1 MIYMDTH
8 VVIWLYSGHIHLIS
22 KDAQKMIEDNQI
34 LISPMVLLEI
44 DFLYEI
50 KRIRVVAEQI
60 RTYLEQQI
68 GLRVCNQ
75 PFELICKN
83 ATFQQ
88 WTRDPFDRLITAQA
102 AITKSILVTKDNHI
116 RKHYEQAI
124 W

>member
-1 MIYMDTH
+1 MIYIDTH
-8 VVIWLYSGHIHLIS
+8 VAIWLYAGHIHLIS
-22 KDAQKMIEDNQI
+22 KDAQKMIEENRI
-34 LISPMVLLEI
+34 FISPMVLLEI

-68 GLRVCNQ
+68 LLTVCNK
-75 PFELICKN
+75 PFERICKN
-83 ATFQQ
+83 AAFQQ

-102 AITKSILVTKDNHI
+102 AVTKSILVTKDNHI
-116 RKHYEQAI
+116 REHYEQAI